1 MESWWE
7 KDYTMSI
14 VAQAIFPRNFR
25 RSLKFEFLF
34 VWNLFRC
41 PSDDLN
47 FSPFNASANSGSNL
61 SPMYLKNPY
70 NFGIMPVD
78 PLHSM
83 GYQTGRLGQWRCWKV
98 SSANPALSRP
108 AIVLMKRRLFHLTR
122 QFDLTRKRDHVCIKG
137 KCHSLFLC
145 TFHKRKSSQ

>member
-1 MESWWE
+1 
-7 KDYTMSI
+7 MSI
-14 VAQAIFPRNFR
+14 VAQAFFPEIIWA
-25 RSLKFEFLF
+25 KIKIEFLF
-34 VWNLFRC
+34 VRNLFRC

-83 GYQTGRLGQWRCWKV
+83 GYQTGRLGQ
-98 SSANPALSRP
+98 
-108 AIVLMKRRLFHLTR
+108 
-122 QFDLTRKRDHVCIKG
+122 
-137 KCHSLFLC
+137 
-145 TFHKRKSSQ
+145 